1 MKVVKTVRKYSPQPI
16 DWSASSVESLVDLTK
31 TKSEPPLTRNLTN
44 RELELMVD
52 DPLKILKYE
61 CISQFVKGVKTTT
74 EAASTTTGVDRQDV
88 LTLNK
93 NQARKKVPIIQHKKD
108 FNF

>member
-61 CISQFVKGVKTTT
+61 CISQVVERGVKSTTD
-74 EAASTTTGVDRQDV
+74 AASTTIGVDSRVWLQNQKLV
-88 LTLNK
+88 LNCGHSILWCLY
-93 NQARKKVPIIQHKKD
+93 VY
-108 FNF
+108 

>member
-61 CISQFVKGVKTTT
+61 CISQFVERGVKSTT
-74 EAASTTTGVDRQDV
+74 EAASTTTGVDRQDA

-93 NQARKKVPIIQHKKD
+93 NEARKKVPIRRI
-108 FNF
+108 